1 MLHATCTLLWP
12 PSVHLSRRSF
22 LYLSFSLLHGSSQ
35 LDSGQA
41 LIFMRMLRVLYARR
55 RCRHVNDNTIAYK
68 HTHTHTETHPP
79 AHAHLHRR
87 VRLGRRRR
95 AEHTVLHSELDGIKQ
110 AGPTSLSLSP
120 LAVTEPVHCA
130 DLQRNEIC
138 FIMQNANTP
147 DMHSYTVSAHYTYA
161 TCAVPQKMSS
171 ADDCENTAA
180 CMAQVMS

>member
-1 MLHATCTLLWP
+1 MHSTLAALCA
-12 PSVHLSRRSF
+12 LEASF
-22 LYLSFSLLHGSSQ
+22 LSLASLPSSSQ

-68 HTHTHTETHPP
+68 HTHIHPP
-79 AHAHLHRR
+79 AHAHLDTR

-110 AGPTSLSLSP
+110 AGPTP
-120 LAVTEPVHCA
+120 PFFAEPVHCA

-147 DMHSYTVSAHYTYA
+147 DMHSCPVSAHYTYA

-171 ADDCENTAA
+171 ADDCENTAGRA
-180 CMAQVMS
+180 WHK